1 MSIVE
6 FSQALYDS
14 DIGTGIRESLYLFPA
29 IEGTHLLSLAFS
41 VGLILLTDLRLVGIF
56 LKDVPA
62 SDILLRLRPWVL
74 GGFAVQFLTGIL
86 LFWAEGAT
94 VVKLAVFWLKIFVIF
109 VAGLNVLW
117 FEIKWVRHVGD
128 WDNQAVP
135 PNTVRLIGWASL
147 TFWAVVVISGRLLPY
162 LSNYY
167 RT

>member
-41 VGLILLTDLRLVGIF
+41 VGLILLTDLRLVGLF

-62 SDILLRLRPWVL
+62 SDILRRLRPWVL

-86 LFWAEGAT
+86 RFWAEGAT
-94 VVKLAVFWLKIFVIF
+94 VVKLTVFWLKLFVIF
-109 VAGLNVLW
+109 IAGLNVLW

-128 WDNQAVP
+128 WDNQPVP

-147 TFWAVVVISGRLLPY
+147 AFWGVVVISGRLLPY